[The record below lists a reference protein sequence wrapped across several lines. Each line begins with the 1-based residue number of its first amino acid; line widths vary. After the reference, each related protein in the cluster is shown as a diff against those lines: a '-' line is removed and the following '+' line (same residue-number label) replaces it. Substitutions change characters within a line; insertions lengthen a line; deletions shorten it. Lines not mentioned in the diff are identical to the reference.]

1 MIAFT
6 HRFTNVTLC
15 EFEATTT
22 KEALQLAVKSVAN
35 LRGANLYGAD
45 LHGANLYGADLR
57 VANLRGADLRGEKLT
72 KTPLFITN
80 LLWQVTITTASLTIG
95 CQTHTHEA
103 WGSFSNQEISNMEDR
118 ASSFWAQWG
127 EPLLAMCKAHKEAA

>member
-45 LHGANLYGADLR
+45 LHGA
-57 VANLRGADLRGEKLT
+57 KLT